1 MFRTLKLIRYV
12 TNMDYFVLACEGIFV
27 LFLLYYSIE
36 EIIEIKKHKLQYFKS
51 FWNILDIVVILMGV
65 VCVVFNLYRTM
76 EVSALLKNLL
86 SNKDQYANFEVLG
99 FWQEQFNSLVA
110 IAVFCAW
117 IKVSCFP
124 YLNWNNFTV
133 TTKVEF
139 QFILSDKF
147 ACIVSLECLICN
159 LMTLFRCINIC
170 IYGGYYCDRVATR
183 TDMYF
188 NVLLVLI

>member
-1 MFRTLKLIRYV
+1 
-12 TNMDYFVLACEGIFV
+12 MDYFVLACEGIFV

-86 SNKDQYANFEVLG
+86 SNKDQYANYEVLG

-117 IKVSCFP
+117 IKVFKYISF
-124 YLNWNNFTV
+124 NKT
-133 TTKVEF
+133 
-139 QFILSDKF
+139 
-147 ACIVSLECLICN
+147 
-159 LMTLFRCINIC
+159 MTQLQNTL
-170 IYGGYYCDRVATR
+170 AK
-183 TDMYF
+183 
-188 NVLLVLI
+188 